1 MPRKQRN
8 SHGAWSIHVCKS
20 NVIKNSKAARSVVA
34 LAISLSSPPSD
45 LIVAQDMAKEL
56 LKVTGSETSDTAEVS
71 ESYSIINQSTST
83 SIISCIQKLIEAI
96 IVDMDWAIKKLNIF
110 TLVSQRSIHFS
121 RNEEHVTGLEYE
133 NNLCSRAEAV
143 VKVLS
148 CFDSMNLKGKHVHE
162 HRQLNL
168 VICKPVFVMYFICCD
183 ICRTSSR
190 AFAQI
195 DCKILQ
201 AFSSDVKA
209 QDCIQGLQAAHT

>member
-1 MPRKQRN
+1 MLLVIGEKLPRKQRN

-56 LKVTGSETSDTAEVS
+56 LKVTGSETSNAEEVS
-71 ESYSIINQSTST
+71 GSHSIINQSTSS

-110 TLVSQRSIHFS
+110 TLVSQKSIHFS
-121 RNEEHVTGLEYE
+121 QNEEHITGLEYE
-133 NNLCSRAEAV
+133 NNLYSRAEAV

-148 CFDSMNLKGKHVHE
+148 CFVSMNLQGE
-162 HRQLNL
+162 HALTQTTESHYLL
-168 VICKPVFVMYFICCD
+168 ACLCYVFH
-183 ICRTSSR
+183 S
-190 AFAQI
+190 
-195 DCKILQ
+195 L
-201 AFSSDVKA
+201 
-209 QDCIQGLQAAHT
+209 